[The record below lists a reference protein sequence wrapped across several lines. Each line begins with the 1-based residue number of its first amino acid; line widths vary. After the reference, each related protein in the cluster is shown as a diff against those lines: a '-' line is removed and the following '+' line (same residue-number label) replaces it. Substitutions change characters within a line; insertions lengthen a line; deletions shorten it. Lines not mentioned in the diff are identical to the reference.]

1 MNGWVAYRHSEKS
14 RKDSPC
20 FCIVI
25 VQGSKVCS
33 VSGLELERREHQVE
47 HRRENDMD
55 LGAGSINLLR
65 FRVYLLPKQ
74 STVCCWGVVLRGV
87 IIQTKK
93 HQTNP
98 KL

>member
-1 MNGWVAYRHSEKS
+1 MDWLRIGTAKKG

-20 FCIVI
+20 FCVVI
-25 VQGSKVCS
+25 FQGSKVCS
-33 VSGLELERREHQVE
+33 VSGLESERRKNQVE

-65 FRVYLLPKQ
+65 FRVYLLPKE
-74 STVCCWGVVLRGV
+74 STACCWGVVIRGV